1 MVLKATMQTAA
12 ARVPAAHPRART
24 LRDVSAAAPFI
35 KWVGGKRQLL
45 PTILELVPR
54 SISGTYH
61 EPFIGGGAV
70 FFALFGEGRIR
81 RAVLSDVNRDLI
93 DVYTTVR
100 DSPEELIAA
109 LREHRNDKAHYYR
122 VRALAVDGL
131 SKVERA
137 ARFIFLNRCGYNG
150 LYRVNASGKFN
161 VPFGRYVNPRICDA
175 ENLRAASHALQCSE
189 FRCGDFGGAAKARG
203 DDFVYFDPPYVPLTR
218 TASFTS
224 YASGG
229 FGPAEQVRLRD
240 LARRLKRRGVRV
252 LLSNSS
258 VPAVHELYADGFEKR
273 SVHARRLVSCLP
285 SGRGGVRE
293 LLIW

>member
-1 MVLKATMQTAA
+1 MAT
-12 ARVPAAHPRART
+12 PAAQLPAVARART
-24 LRDVSAAAPFI
+24 RALRDVSAAAPFI

-45 PTILELVPR
+45 PTILDVTPR
-54 SISGTYH
+54 KVSGTYH

-70 FFALFGEGRIR
+70 FFALFAEGRIR
-81 RAVLSDVNRDLI
+81 RAVLSDVNRELI
-93 DVYTTVR
+93 DAYTSVR
-100 DSPEELIAA
+100 DQPEELISA
-109 LREHRNDKAHYYR
+109 LREHRNEKAHYYR
-122 VRALAVDGL
+122 VRATEVERL
-131 SKVERA
+131 SAVERA

-161 VPFGRYVNPRICDA
+161 VPFGRYANPTICDA
-175 ENLRAASHALQCSE
+175 HNLRAASRALRE
-189 FRCGDFGGAAKARG
+189 VELRCGDFGAVAEAGKR
-203 DDFVYFDPPYVPLTR
+203 DFVYFDPPYVPLTR

-240 LARRLKRRGVRV
+240 LALRLKKRGVRV
-252 LLSNSS
+252 LLSNSAAP
-258 VPAVHELYADGFEKR
+258 VVHELYGDGFEKKA
-273 SVHARRLVSCLP
+273 VHARRMVNCRP